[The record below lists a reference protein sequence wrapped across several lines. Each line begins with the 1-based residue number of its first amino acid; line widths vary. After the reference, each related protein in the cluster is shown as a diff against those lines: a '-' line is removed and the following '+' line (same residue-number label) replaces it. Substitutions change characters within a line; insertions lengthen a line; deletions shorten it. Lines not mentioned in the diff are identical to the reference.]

1 MPLSAVIVDD
11 EQLARDELAYLLKDV
26 GDINVVAQGKNG
38 VEAVNLIR
46 EHNPD
51 LVFLDVQMPGLDG
64 FGVIKKLLDRK
75 VPLPKIVFATA
86 FDQYAVKA
94 FEVNAVDYLLKPFDK
109 KRVVQSVQKA
119 RAKLESSATSSD
131 KLETLVRM
139 LESQKPQTSKILIKA
154 AGRLFLVDQKD
165 ICYASIEDG
174 VISVATSGPAGM
186 EGQSNCRTLEELLDS
201 LDPNLFWRAHRSYL
215 VNINRIK
222 EVVPWFKSS
231 YQLRMDDKKRV
242 VQSVQKARAKLESST
257 TSSDKL
263 ETLVRMLESQKP
275 QTSKILIKA
284 AGRLFLVDQKD
295 ICYASI
301 EDGVISV
308 ATSGPAGMEGQ
319 SNCRTLEELLDSL
332 DPNLFWRAH
341 RSYLVNINRIKEVVP
356 WFKSSYQLR
365 MDDKK
370 QTEIPVSRAQ
380 TRRLRELF
388 GL

>member
-11 EQLARDELAYLLKDV
+11 EQLARDELAYLLKDLDDV
-26 GDINVVAQGKNG
+26 SIVAQGKNG

-109 KRVVQSVQKA
+109 KRVAQSVRKA
-119 RAKLESSATSSD
+119 RAKLESTNSSND
-131 KLETLVRM
+131 RLETLVRM
-139 LESQKPQTSKILIKA
+139 LESQKPQSSKILIKA
-154 AGRLFLVDQKD
+154 VGRLFLVDQKD

-174 VISVATSGPAGM
+174 VIT
-186 EGQSNCRTLEELLDS
+186 
-201 LDPNLFWRAHRSYL
+201 
-215 VNINRIK
+215 
-222 EVVPWFKSS
+222 VV
-231 YQLRMDDKKRV
+231 
-242 VQSVQKARAKLESST
+242 
-257 TSSDKL
+257 
-263 ETLVRMLESQKP
+263 
-275 QTSKILIKA
+275 
-284 AGRLFLVDQKD
+284 
-295 ICYASI
+295 
-301 EDGVISV
+301 
-308 ATSGPAGMEGQ
+308 TSGPAGMEGQ